1 MIVIHKNKIEIT
13 RELWHVAIEDTI
25 KTGMHRIVDDWI
37 FKTEQEA
44 IAKESQLKAHYEK
57 N

>member
-1 MIVIHKNKIEIT
+1 MIVIHQNKLEIM
-13 RELWHVAIEDTI
+13 RDLWHVAIEDTS
-25 KTGMHRIVDDWI
+25 KTGIHRIVDDWI